1 MLKKYLVND
10 MLLTIQKTRFM
21 LSSLGQD
28 LCIRTPFSTGELKL
42 CLFSSLNLL
51 SIGTKYGNSYLLS
64 LLFVISCA
72 FPVHNSSSA
81 L

>member
-21 LSSLGQD
+21 LSSLDQD
-28 LCIRTPFSTGELKL
+28 LCIRTPFSTGELRL